1 MTILSFKTKSILSK
15 VTNRLFYVTKVAL
28 NLISSSPVVAAIRTC
43 IVVGANIS
51 REISCATKFK
61 ILFKI
66 GLFKVNKEKFDS

>member
-1 MTILSFKTKSILSK
+1 M
-15 VTNRLFYVTKVAL
+15 TNRLFYVTKVAL

-66 GLFKVNKEKFDS
+66 GLFKVEKKSLIVEISHRAYFRFI